1 MYELTGAVYNG
12 VAVLEHVTT
21 LMRGSR
27 ACWPPTASLPRKL
40 IDIDTFAE
48 RASVECG
55 PDPSVDNGPRC
66 RSLGQKT
73 LPAIP
78 VDAQIGVSQ
87 EKSEAFAAKRR
98 SRHTELPQI
107 GAVALAHQL
116 AVEGQHLVDQLR
128 APRRRC
134 PVAHGPSPVT

>member
-40 IDIDTFAE
+40 IDIDMFAE

-55 PDPSVDNGPRC
+55 PDPSVDNGLQM
-66 RSLGQKT
+66 SQLG
-73 LPAIP
+73 PESP
-78 VDAQIGVSQ
+78 
-87 EKSEAFAAKRR
+87 
-98 SRHTELPQI
+98 SR
-107 GAVALAHQL
+107 
-116 AVEGQHLVDQLR
+116 DSR
-128 APRRRC
+128 
-134 PVAHGPSPVT
+134 